1 MVLSAG
7 MAFSQVYDAVNNGCR
22 TREAIRRETK
32 LDYDQIGEAL
42 CELLWECKAIRI
54 QEREFHLAA

>member
-1 MVLSAG
+1 LLSPST
-7 MAFSQVYDAVNNGCR
+7 AFSQVYDAVNNGCR

-32 LDYDQIGEAL
+32 LDYDLIGDAL
-42 CELLWECKAIRI
+42 TELIWECKAIRI